1 MFLQVGTDAYLPQH
15 RVLIKNRF
23 PGLPRTTELEFPG
36 VGWEQDYLQLHETRH
51 MMRRGAWDFWTRGGP
66 FDSFP
71 LRDSGNLFSSFVLIL
86 RHLPPPWDLA
96 SNSFPYISLHLLLS
110 PSVSLAYFAHQ
121 YNYCGVWW

>member
-51 MMRRGAWDFWTRGGP
+51 MMRRGLGTSGP
-66 FDSFP
+66 GEALLTPFP
-71 LRDSGNLFSSFVLIL
+71 SGIQGTSS
-86 RHLPPPWDLA
+86 LP
-96 SNSFPYISLHLLLS
+96 LS
-110 PSVSLAYFAHQ
+110 SSSGTSPHP
-121 YNYCGVWW
+121 GI